1 MVNRFGGTRIG
12 CRRLGAFM
20 ALLSLS
26 GIERHYVTGDV
37 VVRALDGVDL
47 EIEEGEVVM
56 LLGPSGSGKTTLL
69 NVVSAL
75 DSPTSG
81 TYHFNGELVPSAP
94 PIRTLNRRRSRI
106 ASSSL
111 QLVGWLAEFIANST
125 LRVVTL
131 PIKTIQAWKVGTAL
145 EDMTEFRRENVGYVF
160 QFFNL
165 LGDLTVLENVLLAQD
180 IHGGRDKGRAIEM
193 LNMVG
198 LEGKEGRFPSELS
211 GGEQQRV
218 AIARS
223 LAKKPRLL
231 LGDELTGNLDSE
243 TTAQVMKVLVKA
255 CRKEKITAIIV
266 THDLA
271 LTKYATRVIHIDSG
285 KLIRDEPG
293 GRAALHATMDTA
305 EAVAGAAVGAV
316 EKAAK
321 SVGGL
326 IAGAVSNMLDTGSED
341 VEEA

>member
-1 MVNRFGGTRIG
+1 
-12 CRRLGAFM
+12 M

-75 DSPTSG
+75 DSPTG
-81 TYHFNGELVPSAP
+81 GEYFFDGVLVPQSSEKSERIRISIPTPHPALRPLTWP
-94 PIRTLNRRRSRI
+94 PEALLNFGI
-106 ASSSL
+106 AIL
-111 QLVGWLAEFIANST
+111 
-125 LRVVTL
+125 TL
-131 PIKTIQAWKVGTAL
+131 PVNMYRGYHIGRQL
-145 EDMTEFRRENVGYVF
+145 EAMTGFRRENVGYVF

-180 IHGGRDKGRAIEM
+180 IHGGRDKARAIEM

-271 LTKYATRVIHIDSG
+271 LTKYATRIIHIDSG

-326 IAGAVSNMLDTGSED
+326 IAGAVSNILETESGE
-341 VEEA
+341 EEA